1 MAALYQEFVNEQRN
15 AEGIIEH
22 VTFNCPERFN
32 FAFDVVDRLGR
43 EQPDKRA
50 LRWCDTSGM
59 VLDVTFAEVSRQSD
73 RAAAMFQAHGI
84 GRGDHV
90 MLILK
95 RHLEFWYCF
104 MGLHKIG
111 AIGVPATNQLMPKD
125 IAYRCNAA
133 EIKAIVCTAQGR
145 IAELVDETL
154 PECSSVQTLMIAKG
168 KRENWITLD
177 DAMEQA
183 PPFIPPEPGLQPGG
197 ADRLFMYFSS
207 GTTGMPKMVSH
218 NHWYPLAHIP
228 TAVYWH
234 NIRPDDL
241 HFTVSETG
249 WAKSMWGK
257 LYGQW
262 LAEGAVFVYDFDKF
276 QADDLLG
283 KISEHHVTTFCAP
296 PTIYRF
302 LIREDLTRF
311 DLSSLRHATTA
322 GEALNSEVYSRFL
335 AATGLKLREG
345 FGQTECTLL
354 ATTAYWMEPKPGSMG
369 KPSPAYRLE
378 VVDENGQ
385 PVETGQVGEIVVRTE
400 PEVPVGLMI
409 GYHNDPDMTAS
420 AWHDGRYHTGD
431 TAYLDED
438 GFLWY
443 VGRMDDIIKS
453 SGYRIGPFEVESVI
467 MEHPAVVECAVTGA
481 PDPVRGTVVRATI
494 VTGRGY
500 TPSDALATEIQEY
513 VKTHTAP
520 YKYPRII
527 EFVPELPKTIS
538 GKIRRTEIRAK
549 DNQPGTA
556 SKGTE

>member
-1 MAALYQEFVNEQRN
+1 MARLYKEFVNEACN
-15 AEGIIEH
+15 AAGHVEK
-22 VTFNCPERFN
+22 VTFTCPERFN
-32 FAFDVVDRLGR
+32 FAYDVVDRLGC

-50 LRWCDTSGM
+50 ILWCNEAGEEK
-59 VLDVTFAEVSRQSD
+59 DVSFSEVSRQSD
-73 RAAAMFQAHGI
+73 MAASMFRQMGI
-84 GRGDHV
+84 GKGDHV

-104 MGLHKIG
+104 MGLHKLG

-125 IAYRCNAA
+125 IVYRCNAA
-133 EIKAIVCTAQGR
+133 DVKAIVCTAEGR
-145 IAELVDETL
+145 IAELVEEAL
-154 PECSSVQTLMIAKG
+154 PSCPTVHARMIVKG
-168 KRENWITLD
+168 EREGWLSY
-177 DAMEQA
+177 AESMAAA
-183 PPFIPPEPGLQPGG
+183 PAFEAPAGGARPGG

-218 NHWYPLAHIP
+218 NHWYPIAHIP

-234 NIRPDDL
+234 NVGPDDL
-241 HFTVSETG
+241 HLTVSETG

-262 LAEGAVFVYDFDKF
+262 LAEGAVFVYDFDRF
-276 QADDLLG
+276 NSDDMLSRIA
-283 KISEHHVTTFCAP
+283 KHRVTTFCAP

-311 DLSSLRHATTA
+311 DLSSLKHVTTA

-335 AATGLKLREG
+335 AATGLKLREA
-345 FGQTECTLL
+345 FGQTETTLL
-354 ATTAYWMEPKPGSMG
+354 AATMNWMEPKPGSMG
-369 KPSPAYRLE
+369 KPSPAYTLD
-378 VVDENGQ
+378 VVDDDGNT
-385 PVETGQVGEIVVRTE
+385 VDTGTVGEIVVRTE
-400 PEVPVGLMI
+400 PEVPTGLMI
-409 GYHNDPDMTAS
+409 GYHNDPAMTAN
-420 AWHDGRYHTGD
+420 AWHDGLYHTGD
-431 TAYLDED
+431 TAYMDED

-443 VGRMDDIIKS
+443 VGRKDDIIKS

-481 PDPVRGTVVRATI
+481 PDPVRGTVVKATI
-494 VTGRGY
+494 VAGKGY
-500 TPSDALATEIQEY
+500 VPSEALGQEIQEY

-538 GKIRRTEIRAK
+538 GKIRRTEIREK
-549 DNQPGTA
+549 D
-556 SKGTE
+556 KGNDA

>member
-1 MAALYQEFVNEQRN
+1 MAALYREFVNEVTDE
-15 AEGIIEH
+15 AGH
-22 VTFNCPERFN
+22 VDSVSFRCPERFN
-32 FAFDVVDRLGR
+32 FAYDVVDRLGR
-43 EQPDKRA
+43 EQPAKRA
-50 LRWCDTSGM
+50 LLWCDTHGD
-59 VLDVTFAEVSRQSD
+59 VEEVTFSEVSRHSD
-73 RAAAMFQAHGI
+73 RAAAMFLANGI
-84 GRGDHV
+84 GKGDHV

-125 IAYRCNAA
+125 IEYRCTAA
-133 EIKAIVCTAQGR
+133 GIRAIVCTAEGQ
-145 IAELVDETL
+145 IAELVEQTL
-154 PECSSVQTLMIAKG
+154 PSCPTVRTRFLAKG
-168 KRENWITLD
+168 ERPGWLSLSEGM
-177 DAMEQA
+177 ASA
-183 PPFIPPEPGLQPGG
+183 PAFVRPDPAEQPGG

-234 NIRPDDL
+234 NIGPDDL

-262 LAEGAVFVYDFDKF
+262 LAEGAIFVYDFDRF
-276 QADDLLG
+276 QAEDLLL
-283 KISEHHVTTFCAP
+283 KIQQHRVTTFCAP

-302 LIREDLTRF
+302 LIREDLSRF
-311 DLSSLRHATTA
+311 DLSSLRHVTTA
-322 GEALNSEVYSRFL
+322 GEALNSEVYNRFL
-335 AATGLKLREG
+335 AVTGLKLREG

-354 ATTAYWMEPKPGSMG
+354 AATTWWMEPKPGSMG
-369 KPSPAYRLE
+369 KPSPAYRIE
-378 VVDENGQ
+378 VVDEEGN

-409 GYHNDPDMTAS
+409 GYHEDAAMTQA
-420 AWHDGRYHTGD
+420 AWHDGLYHTGD
-431 TAYLDED
+431 TAYFDED

-443 VGRMDDIIKS
+443 VGRTDDIIKS

-494 VTGRGY
+494 VAGKGY
-500 TPSDALATEIQEY
+500 EPSEALAAEIQAY
-513 VKTHTAP
+513 VKSHTAP
-520 YKYPRII
+520 YKYPRIV
-527 EFVPELPKTIS
+527 EFVSELPKTIS
-538 GKIRRTEIRAK
+538 GKIRRTEIRRK
-549 DNQPGTA
+549 DNPEATRGQ
-556 SKGTE
+556 

>member
-1 MAALYQEFVNEQRN
+1 MSVLYEEFVNETRN
-15 AEGIIEH
+15 AAGEITA
-22 VTFNCPERFN
+22 VTYNCPPHFN
-32 FAFDVVDRLGR
+32 FAYDVVDRLGR
-43 EQPDKRA
+43 EQPQKRA
-50 LRWCDTSGM
+50 LLWTDPDGSVM
-59 VLDVTFAEVSRQSD
+59 DVSFREVSRQSD
-73 RAAAMFQAHGI
+73 RAAAMFLAHGI
-84 GRGDHV
+84 GKGDHV

-133 EIKAIVCTAQGR
+133 DVQAIVCTAQGR
-145 IAELVDETL
+145 IAELVEQTL
-154 PECSSVQTLMIAKG
+154 PECPTVRTRFLAKG
-168 KRENWITLD
+168 QREGWLSLD
-177 DAMEQA
+177 AEMAGAPAFEAPAPDAR
-183 PPFIPPEPGLQPGG
+183 PGG

-234 NIRPDDL
+234 NIHPDDL
-241 HFTVSETG
+241 HFTISETG

-276 QADDLLG
+276 QAEDMLG
-283 KISEHHVTTFCAP
+283 KIQQFKITTFCAP

-302 LIREDLTRF
+302 LIREDLSRF
-311 DLSSLRHATTA
+311 DLSSLRHVTTA
-322 GEALNSEVYSRFL
+322 GEALNSEVYNRFL
-335 AATGLKLREG
+335 SATGLKLREG

-354 ATTAYWMEPKPGSMG
+354 AATCHWTEPKPGSMG
-369 KPSPAYRLE
+369 KPSPAYRLA
-378 VVDENGQ
+378 VVDENGN
-385 PVETGQVGEIVVRTE
+385 PVETGQVGEIVVETS
-400 PEVPVGLMI
+400 PETPVGLMI
-409 GYHNDPDMTAS
+409 GYHNDPEMTAA
-420 AWHDGRYHTGD
+420 AWHDGLYHTGD

-443 VGRMDDIIKS
+443 VGRTDDIIKS

-481 PDPVRGTVVRATI
+481 PDPVRGTVVKATL
-494 VTGRGY
+494 VLGKGY
-500 TPSDALATEIQEY
+500 EPSEALATEIQEY
-513 VKTHTAP
+513 VKSHTAP
-520 YKYPRII
+520 YKYPRIV

-549 DNQPGTA
+549 DQQPDA
-556 SKGTE
+556 DVKGTS

>member
-1 MAALYQEFVNEQRN
+1 MTVLYQEFINETRDAAGN
-15 AEGIIEH
+15 IER
-22 VTFNCPERFN
+22 VTYNCPERFN
-32 FAFDVVDRLGR
+32 FAYDVVDRLGR

-50 LRWCDTSGM
+50 LLWCDPSGA
-59 VLDVTFAEVSRQSD
+59 VLDVSFSEVSRQSD

-84 GRGDHV
+84 GKGDHV

-125 IAYRCNAA
+125 ISYRCNAA
-133 EIKAIVCTAQGR
+133 DIKAIVCTAQGQ
-145 IAELVDETL
+145 IAELVEETL
-154 PECSSVQTLMIAKG
+154 PVCPTVQTRFLAKG
-168 KRENWITLD
+168 TREGWMSLD
-177 DAMEQA
+177 DEMAGA
-183 PPFIPPEPGLQPGG
+183 PVFVKPVPEEQPGG

-234 NIRPDDL
+234 NIHPDDL
-241 HFTVSETG
+241 HFTISETG

-276 QADDLLG
+276 QAEDMLG
-283 KISEHHVTTFCAP
+283 KIQEFRVTTFCAP

-302 LIREDLTRF
+302 LIREDLSRY
-311 DLSSLRHATTA
+311 DLSSLRHVTTA
-322 GEALNSEVYSRFL
+322 GEALNSEVYNRFL
-335 AATGLKLREG
+335 SATGLKLREG

-354 ATTAYWMEPKPGSMG
+354 AATCYWTEPKPGSMG
-369 KPSPAYRLE
+369 KPSPAYALE

-385 PVETGQVGEIVVRTE
+385 PVETGQVGEIVVKTT
-400 PEVPVGLMI
+400 PEAPVGLMI
-409 GYHNDPDMTAS
+409 GYHNDPEMTAA
-420 AWHDGRYHTGD
+420 AWHDGLYHTGD

-443 VGRMDDIIKS
+443 VGRTDDIIKS
-453 SGYRIGPFEVESVI
+453 SGYRIGPFEVESVL

-494 VTGRGY
+494 VVGKEY
-500 TPSDALATEIQEY
+500 EPSEALALEIQNH

-527 EFVPELPKTIS
+527 EFVTELPKTIS

-549 DNQPGTA
+549 DQRPD
-556 SKGTE
+556 